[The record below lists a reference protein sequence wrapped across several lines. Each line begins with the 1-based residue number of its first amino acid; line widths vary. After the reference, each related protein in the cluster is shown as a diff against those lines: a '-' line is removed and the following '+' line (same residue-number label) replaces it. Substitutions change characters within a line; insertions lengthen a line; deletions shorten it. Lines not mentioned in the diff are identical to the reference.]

1 MDILF
6 SNLPYLL
13 RGALVTVELAAVC
26 LVLSTALGFVLGVS
40 VFMGPFWIRWPITFY
55 VFVVRGLPVLVLMF
69 LSYFGLPALGWDISS
84 VAAVGGA
91 LTLYSA
97 SYVTEIVRGALG
109 TIDPG
114 QVLAGRSIGL
124 RWWQL
129 LWHVQAPQAIKI
141 ALPQLLNNAV
151 IMVKATSYSSI
162 VGVWEMTYASREI
175 VERTLAAFQIFVG
188 VMAIYFAICY
198 PLGVLSRRLER
209 RFMFSL

>member
-1 MDILF
+1 MGILF
-6 SNLPYLL
+6 SSFGYLL
-13 RGALVTVELAAVC
+13 RGALVTVELAAAC
-26 LVLSTALGFVLGVS
+26 LVLSTILGFVLGVAS
-40 VFMGPFWIRWPITFY
+40 FMGPFWLRAPVTAY
-55 VFVVRGLPVLVLMF
+55 VFVVRGIPVLVLMF
-69 LSYFGLPALGWDISS
+69 LSYFGLPSLGLDISS
-84 VAAVGGA
+84 TVAVGGA

-97 SYVTEIVRGALG
+97 SYVTEIVRGALR

-114 QVLAGRSIGL
+114 QILAGRSIGL

-129 LWHVQAPQAIKI
+129 LWHVQAPQAIKL

-162 VGVWEMTYASREI
+162 VGVWELTYASREI

-188 VMAIYFAICY
+188 VMAIYFVICY
-198 PLGVLSRRLER
+198 PLGMLSRRLER